1 MLMFDRARLLL
12 MVNPGIL
19 FNDGSLMNSR
29 CLFFI
34 QKMMVV
40 MLLAAASSWVGAWE
54 LQGKKT
60 ITAHTRDKQHTR
72 IGTVDFEPQPDGS
85 VAFTVAMDHAVFTD
99 YFLSMKEFK
108 CLSSPVEVTCH
119 VPYPYKQPGKV
130 TPQDLTWLEHNLLFL
145 FKTPAEFG
153 AKLWNGLYYKLK
165 LTDTGLVGTP
175 MAIDLNH
182 ISAPPDDLSVPTYGH
197 DLRDAVPAGARWLAS
212 ITIE

>member
-1 MLMFDRARLLL
+1 MKNRQL
-12 MVNPGIL
+12 P
-19 FNDGSLMNSR
+19 
-29 CLFFI
+29 FI
-34 QKMMVV
+34 QKIMG
-40 MLLAAASSWVGAWE
+40 MLLLITASGWVGAWDF
-54 LQGKKT
+54 QGSKT

-72 IGTVDFEPQPDGS
+72 IGVVHFVPQSNGS
-85 VAFTVAMDHAVFTD
+85 VAFTVEMDNAAFTD

-119 VPYPYKQPGKV
+119 VPYPYQQSGLI

-153 AKLWNGLYYKLK
+153 AKLWNGLYYRLK
-165 LTDTGLVGTP
+165 LTDTGLVGKP

-182 ISAPPDDLSVPTYGH
+182 ISAPPDDFFKPSFGP
-197 DLRDAVPAGARWLAS
+197 DLRDAIPAGARWLES